1 MDKTGTL
8 TRNELKVT
16 AVHPMPGFDESH
28 VLGLAALASSDG
40 GQDPVDAVIRSAAS
54 QTLASDL
61 PKPTKFVPFDPA
73 TKMSAATALDPSGAT
88 VRSKTAR
95 RLDPRLFD
103 ALRFTEIRV
112 LTAFFYGH
120 WVYLRAWH
128 YAHRSRGRALNVHKV
143 S

>member
-1 MDKTGTL
+1 MTGTL

-54 QTLASDL
+54 QALASDL

-103 ALRFTEIRV
+103 ALRFTENPGADC
-112 LTAFFYGH
+112 LF
-120 WVYLRAWH
+120 LRALGLFESV
-128 YAHRSRGRALNVHKV
+128 ALRSSFTRE
-143 S
+143 SP